1 LIRASINLRN
11 AFSARKMD
19 HRVKPYGM
27 HTSLQASIDR
37 EGTRWKTRVFSMLAV
52 VRCVPALSTSMVV

>member
-1 LIRASINLRN
+1 MFKYQSSGILVRP
-11 AFSARKMD
+11 
-19 HRVKPYGM
+19 VKPYGM